1 MNIVSKIFSLLSYL
15 SIRTKI
21 LISAG
26 LLLAMLAVV
35 AVTALY
41 SLNKTQSDVSD
52 VVNVR
57 QPVTIASLR
66 LANALGRANSSLGF
80 YLTSGEKTHK
90 NSYLEALENLTTSI
104 AEIKEMP
111 AVMNDEKTKALVSSI
126 ESKVNQYKEYQN
138 KMVELGSDS
147 IKNQPGIDFS
157 ASKMEPIASE
167 IQQYLTQMLTSEEAE
182 EEASIERKLLLY
194 TISELRQKWMNI
206 LINNRA
212 FIAFRGKANL
222 QNIELFQGG
231 FVNTLNK
238 LSTDESEILTFEQ
251 QEAVESILKLQVE
264 YFKLQKSLVELH
276 GGEKW
281 RTDAYLVRSE
291 IGPLVTRIKSELD
304 QLVETQTLSTKMI
317 SDELLENVSN
327 TQNAVLI
334 LLVISIIFGLA
345 VSWAMAVMITR
356 PLNSAVSALND
367 IADGEGD
374 LTQRLEVTGR
384 DEIAQLSTS
393 FNKFIEKVQTIIS
406 QVAGS
411 TSQLAAAA
419 EEMSAVVMTTK
430 DGIQTQRSETD
441 LVATAMNEMV
451 ATVQEVASNA
461 NNAAGQAENANTEA
475 MNGKQTISKTI
486 SSIEALASEVNKASG
501 VIDGLEKDSD
511 DIGTVLDVI
520 QGIAEQTNLLALNA
534 AIEAARAGEQGRGFA
549 VVADEVRNL
558 ASRTAHSTQEIQG
571 MIERLQKGASDA
583 VAVMQSGTS
592 QAEASVA
599 QAADADK
606 ALAAITTA
614 VADISS
620 MNSQIAHAASQQGTA
635 AEEIN
640 VNVNNISQVAEHSAQ
655 ATEDLANAS
664 DELAKLAVDLQSI
677 VAQFKIL

>member
-90 NSYLEALENLTTSI
+90 NSYLEALENLTRSI

-126 ESKVNQYKEYQN
+126 ESEVNQYKEYQN

-222 QNIELFQGG
+222 QNIELFRGG
-231 FVNTLNK
+231 FVATLKK
-238 LSTDESEILTFEQ
+238 LSTEYSDVLTFEQ
-251 QEAVESILKLQVE
+251 EEAVESILKLQVG
-264 YFKLQKSLVELH
+264 YFKLQKSLIELH

-304 QLVETQTLSTKMI
+304 QLVETQTLSTQMI

-384 DEIAQLSTS
+384 DEIAQLSTG

-620 MNSQIAHAASQQGTA
+620 MNSQIAHAASQQGTV

-640 VNVNNISQVAEHSAQ
+640 VNVNNISQVAEQSAQ

-677 VAQFKIL
+677 VAQFKIS

>member
-1 MNIVSKIFSLLSYL
+1 MMSKFFSILSYL

-26 LLLAMLAVV
+26 LLLGMIAVV
-35 AVTALY
+35 AVTALL
-41 SLNKTQSDVSD
+41 SLNKTQGDVSD

-66 LANALGRANSSLGF
+66 LANALDSANSSLGF
-80 YLTSGEKTHK
+80 YLTSGEDTHK
-90 NSYLEALENLTTSI
+90 NKYIDALETLTTSI
-104 AEIKEMP
+104 ADIKEMP
-111 AVMNDEKTKALVSSI
+111 AVINDEETSALVSSI

-157 ASKMEPIASE
+157 ASKMEPIATE

-182 EEASIERKLLLY
+182 DEAGIERKQLLY

-212 FIAFRGKANL
+212 FIAFRVKANL
-222 QNIELFQGG
+222 LNIELFRSG
-231 FVNTLNK
+231 FVATLNK
-238 LSTDESEILTFEQ
+238 LSTDYSELLTFEQ
-251 QEAVESILKLQVE
+251 QEGVESILQLQVE

-281 RTDAYLVRSE
+281 RTDAYLVRAE

-304 QLVETQTLSTKMI
+304 QLVESQTLSTEMI

-334 LLVISIIFGLA
+334 LLVISIIFGVV
-345 VSWAMAVMITR
+345 VSWAMAMMITR
-356 PLNSAVSALND
+356 PLNSVVSALSD
-367 IADGEGD
+367 IAEGEGD
-374 LTQRLEVTGR
+374 LTQRLDVQGR
-384 DEIAQLSTS
+384 DEIAQLSIG

-419 EEMSAVVMTTK
+419 EEMSAVVSTAK
-430 DGIQTQRSETD
+430 NGIQTQRNETD

-451 ATVQEVASNA
+451 ATVQEVAANA
-461 NNAAGQAENANTEA
+461 NNAAGQAENANSEA
-475 MNGKQTISKTI
+475 INGQQTISKTI
-486 SSIEALASEVNKASG
+486 SSIESLAGEVNKASD

-583 VAVMQSGTS
+583 VAVMQSGTK
-592 QAEASVA
+592 QAEDSVA

-620 MNSQIAHAASQQGTA
+620 MNSQIAHAASQQGTV

-640 VNVNNISQVAEHSAQ
+640 VNVNNISLVAEQSAQ

-664 DELAKLAVDLQSI
+664 DELAKLAVDLQSM
-677 VAQFKIL
+677 VAQFKIS

>member
-1 MNIVSKIFSLLSYL
+1 MNIASKMFSVLSYL

-26 LLLAMLAVV
+26 LLLGMLAVV
-35 AVTALY
+35 AVTALV
-41 SLNKTQSDVSD
+41 SLNKTQGDVSD

-66 LANALGRANSSLGF
+66 LANALDSANSSLGF
-80 YLTSGEKTHK
+80 YLTSGEIIHK
-90 NSYLEALENLTTSI
+90 NNYIEALENLSERI

-111 AVMNDEKTKALVSSI
+111 AVINDEETSKLVDSIETKVDEYNAYKNKMIELVSNST
-126 ESKVNQYKEYQN
+126 
-138 KMVELGSDS
+138 
-147 IKNQPGIDFS
+147 KNQPGIDFS
-157 ASKMEPIASE
+157 AVRMEPLATE
-167 IQQYLTQMLTSEEAE
+167 IQQFLTQMLTSEEAE
-182 EEASIERKLLLY
+182 EEAGLERKQLLY
-194 TISELRQKWMNI
+194 IISELRQKWMNI

-212 FIAFRGKANL
+212 FIAFRVKANL
-222 QNIELFQGG
+222 ENIKLFRGG
-231 FVNTLNK
+231 FVDTLNK
-238 LSTDESEILTFEQ
+238 LSTDYSEVLTFEQ
-251 QEAVESILKLQVE
+251 EEAVEVILKLQLE

-276 GGEKW
+276 GGDKW
-281 RTDAYLVRSE
+281 RTDAYLVRTE

-304 QLVETQTLSTKMI
+304 QLVETQTLSTEMI

-327 TQNAVLI
+327 TQHAVLI

-345 VSWAMAVMITR
+345 VSWAMAVMITK
-356 PLNSAVSALND
+356 PLNAVVSALSD
-367 IADGEGD
+367 IAEGDGD
-374 LTQRLEVTGR
+374 LTQRLDVRGR
-384 DEIAQLSTS
+384 DEIAQLSTG
-393 FNKFIEKVQTIIS
+393 FNKFIEKVQNIIS

-419 EEMSAVVMTTK
+419 EEMSAVVNTTK
-430 DGIQTQRSETD
+430 EGIQTQRNETD

-451 ATVQEVASNA
+451 ATVQEVVTNA
-461 NNAAGQAENANTEA
+461 NNASGQAENANTEA
-475 MNGKQTISKTI
+475 INGKQTISKTI

-511 DIGTVLDVI
+511 DIGSVLDVI

-549 VVADEVRNL
+549 VVADEVRSL
-558 ASRTAHSTQEIQG
+558 ASRTAHSTKEIQG

-583 VAVMQSGTS
+583 VAVMQSGTK
-592 QAEASVA
+592 QAEASVS

-606 ALAAITTA
+606 ALAAITSA
-614 VADISS
+614 VGDIAT
-620 MNSQIAHAASQQGTA
+620 MNSQIAHAASQQGTV

-640 VNVNNISQVAEHSAQ
+640 VSVTSISQVAEQSSQ

-677 VAQFKIL
+677 VAQFKIA

>member
-1 MNIVSKIFSLLSYL
+1 MNIASKIISLLAYL

-21 LISAG
+21 LVSAG
-26 LLLAMLAVV
+26 LLIAMITVV
-35 AVTALY
+35 AVTAFL
-41 SLNKTQSDVSD
+41 SLSKTRSDVSD

-57 QPVTIASLR
+57 QPVKIASLR

-80 YLTSGEKTHK
+80 YLTSSELTHK
-90 NSYLEALENLTTSI
+90 NNYIEALENLTTRI
-104 AEIKEMP
+104 TEIKEMP
-111 AVMNDEKTKALVSSI
+111 AVINDESTLALVNNI
-126 ESKVNQYKEYQN
+126 ESMVNQYKAYQN
-138 KMVELGSDS
+138 KMIELVDNPV
-147 IKNQPGIDFS
+147 KNQPGIDFS
-157 ASKMEPIASE
+157 ASKMEPIASD

-182 EEASIERKLLLY
+182 SEAGPERKQLLY

-212 FIAFRGKANL
+212 FIAFRAKANL
-222 QNIELFQGG
+222 QNIDLFRGG
-231 FVNTLNK
+231 FIATLKK
-238 LSTDESEILTFEQ
+238 LSVDESEILTFEQ
-251 QEAVESILKLQVE
+251 QEGVDAILELQVE
-264 YFKLQKSLVELH
+264 YFKLQQGLIDLH

-281 RTDAYLVRSE
+281 RTDAYLVRTE

-304 QLVETQTLSTKMI
+304 QLVESQTLLTETI

-334 LLVISIIFGLA
+334 LLVISIIFGIA
-345 VSWAMAVMITR
+345 ISWGMAAMITK
-356 PLNSAVSALND
+356 PLNSAVAALND
-367 IADGEGD
+367 IAEGDGD

-384 DEIAQLSTS
+384 DEIAQLSTG
-393 FNKFIEKVQTIIS
+393 FNKFIEKVQSIIS

-419 EEMSAVVMTTK
+419 EEMSAVVTTTK
-430 DGIQTQRSETD
+430 EGIQTQRNETD

-475 MNGKQTISKTI
+475 INGKQTISKTI
-486 SSIEALASEVNKASG
+486 SSIEALAGEVNKASG

-549 VVADEVRNL
+549 VVADEVRSL

-620 MNSQIAHAASQQGTA
+620 MNSQIAHAASQQGTV

-640 VNVNNISQVAEHSAQ
+640 VNVNNISQVAEQSAQ

-677 VAQFKIL
+677 VAQFKIS